1 MLLERNVSLKSYNT
15 FGIDVPA
22 SHFVRITDLPALRE
36 ALSAPGLP
44 APFILSGGSNL
55 LLTRPLKA
63 LVLYIDTR
71 GREIGSAAGDHV
83 TVRAMA
89 GENWHE
95 LVLWT
100 LGQGLGGLDN
110 LALIPG
116 KAGTAPV
123 QNIGAYGVEIKDVLV
138 RLEAVEIATGALRV
152 FKQAEKGR
160 YIIWSIDLRL
170 TQAGHRIKT
179 GYGDIA
185 RELEAAGVSDPGPAE
200 VAQAV
205 MAIRRRKLPDPAV
218 LGNSGSFFK
227 NPVIPEAHFARLRE
241 AFPDM
246 PGYPQ
251 GDGQVKVPAGW
262 LIEYLGFKGVR
273 RGDAGVHRNQA
284 LVLVNYGTASG
295 GEILALAQEIRQAV
309 RERFSIEIEPEVN
322 IL

>member
-1 MLLERNVSLKSYNT
+1 M
-15 FGIDVPA
+15 
-22 SHFVRITDLPALRE
+22 
-36 ALSAPGLP
+36 
-44 APFILSGGSNL
+44 
-55 LLTRPLKA
+55 
-63 LVLYIDTR
+63 
-71 GREIGSAAGDHV
+71 
-83 TVRAMA
+83 
-89 GENWHE
+89 
-95 LVLWT
+95 
-100 LGQGLGGLDN
+100 
-110 LALIPG
+110 
-116 KAGTAPV
+116 
-123 QNIGAYGVEIKDVLV
+123 
-138 RLEAVEIATGALRV
+138 
-152 FKQAEKGR
+152 
-160 YIIWSIDLRL
+160 
-170 TQAGHRIKT
+170 
-179 GYGDIA
+179 
-185 RELEAAGVSDPGPAE
+185 SDPGPAE

-309 RERFSIEIEPEVN
+309 RKRFSIEIEPEVN